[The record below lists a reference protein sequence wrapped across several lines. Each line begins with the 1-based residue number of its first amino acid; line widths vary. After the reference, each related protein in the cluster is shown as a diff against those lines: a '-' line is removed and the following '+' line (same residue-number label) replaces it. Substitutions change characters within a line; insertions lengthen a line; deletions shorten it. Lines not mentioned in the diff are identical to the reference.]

1 MLSCVPS
8 HLAPGKLSKGWLP
21 RAAVFVV
28 ALLATVH
35 VFAADVVDPLNKRE
49 PARPDYLPANPAVP
63 FALPPVERKPISPGS
78 TGQETRY
85 VQDIVFRGNTAIPTS
100 ELDAV
105 AAPYRGRLASAAEVE
120 ELRQA
125 LTRYY
130 VERGYINSGALLEPN
145 EPPQTLM
152 FRIVEGKISSIR
164 LRGLD
169 GLNDAYIADRL
180 VRDNDGPANIDVL
193 RERFQLL
200 LSDPLI
206 RRMNARLIPDE
217 RPGEAILDIDVVRNR
232 PYQVTAFFNNYHS
245 PAIGSEFV
253 GLTGSVANLTGRGDR
268 LDVSYQ
274 NSTKLSSGGWGGV
287 AWNVPLNF
295 SGTSFNMLAQRVQSA
310 VVEFPLDTLNIRST
324 LDIYDVGLSQFVF
337 ESLRQ
342 TLAVGVNAV
351 YRQDSTTLLG
361 EPFSFVPSE
370 PNGTT
375 RAKTLRLWQEYSYRL
390 QDQVLALRSTFS
402 FVHNNAQDVPG
413 LPQTTGTDSRYWFW
427 LGQAQYARQVIDNGA
442 QAVFR
447 GTLQATS
454 DHLLPL
460 DLIPIA
466 GVYEVRGYRENQIV
480 SDKGAVFNA
489 EFNYPLLHE
498 ARDGVGVSLIP
509 FYDWGRG
516 RNQNAEATIL
526 SSCGLAARVNW
537 KGFRFDVLKA
547 WRLIHPAILNSLH
560 GTAQDRGISFQ
571 VTYAFFGN

>member
-8 HLAPGKLSKGWLP
+8 GLGPGKLAKVRLP
-21 RAAVFVV
+21 PAAVVVV
-28 ALLATVH
+28 ALFVTVH
-35 VFAADVVDPLNKRE
+35 AFAADVVDPLNKRE
-49 PARPDYLPANPAVP
+49 PARPDYLPAKPAEP
-63 FALPPVERKPISPGS
+63 FALPPIERKPISPGS
-78 TGQETRY
+78 TGQESRY

-100 ELDAV
+100 ELDVV
-105 AAPYRGRLASAAEVE
+105 AAPYRSRLASVAEVE

-130 VERGYINSGALLEPN
+130 VERGYINSGALLESN
-145 EPPQTLM
+145 APPQTLT

-180 VRDNDGPANIDVL
+180 VRDKDGPANIDVL
-193 RERFQLL
+193 RERFQLM
-200 LSDPLI
+200 LSDPLVA
-206 RRMNARLIPDE
+206 RMNARLIPDE

-232 PYQVTAFFNNYHS
+232 PYQLTAFFNNYHS

-268 LDVSYQ
+268 LDISYQ

-295 SGTSFNMLAQRVQSA
+295 SGTSFNVQAQRVESA
-310 VVEFPLDTLNIRST
+310 VVESPLDTLNIRST
-324 LDIYDVGLSQFVF
+324 LDIYDVGLSQSVF

-351 YRQDSTTLLG
+351 YRQNSTTLLG
-361 EPFSFVPSE
+361 EPFSFTPSE
-370 PNGTT
+370 PTGTT

-402 FVHNNAQDVPG
+402 FVRNNAQGIPG
-413 LPQTTGTDSRYWFW
+413 LPQTTGTDSRYRFW

-442 QAVFR
+442 QVVLR

-454 DHLLPL
+454 DHLLPH

-480 SDKGAVFNA
+480 SDKGTVFNA
-489 EFNYPLLHE
+489 EFHYPLLQE
-498 ARDGVGVSLIP
+498 LRDGVGVSLIP

-516 RNQNAEATIL
+516 RKQNTKATIL

-537 KGFRFDVLKA
+537 KGIKVDVSKA
-547 WRLIHPAILNSLH
+547 WRLIHPAILDGLH

>member
-8 HLAPGKLSKGWLP
+8 RLAPGKLSRVHLP
-21 RAAVFVV
+21 PTAVVVV
-28 ALLATVH
+28 ALFATVH
-35 VFAADVVDPLNKRE
+35 AFAVDVVDPLNKRE
-49 PARPDYLPANPAVP
+49 PARPDYLPTNPANP
-63 FALPPVERKPISPGS
+63 FALPPVERKPISPDS
-78 TGQETRY
+78 TGQESRY
-85 VQDIVFRGNTAIPTS
+85 IQHIVFRGNTAIPTS

-105 AAPYRGRLASAAEVE
+105 AAPYRGRLASVAEVE

-145 EPPQTLM
+145 APPQTLT

-169 GLNDAYIADRL
+169 GLNEAYIADRL
-180 VRDNDGPANIDVL
+180 VRGNDGPANIDVL

-206 RRMNARLIPDE
+206 ARMNARLIPDE

-232 PYQVTAFFNNYHS
+232 PYRMTAFLNNYHS

-274 NSTKLSSGGWGGV
+274 HSTKSPSGGWGGV

-295 SGTSFNMLAQRVQSA
+295 SGTSFNVQAQRVQSA
-310 VVEFPLDTLNIRST
+310 IVEFPLDTLNIRST

-351 YRQDSTTLLG
+351 YRRDSTTLLG

-375 RAKTLRLWQEYSYRL
+375 RATTLRLWQEYAYRL
-390 QDQVLALRSTFS
+390 EDQVLALRSTFS
-402 FVHNNAQDVPG
+402 FVHNNAQDVSG
-413 LPQTTGTDSRYWFW
+413 LPQTAGTDSRYWYW

-442 QAVFR
+442 QVVFR

-454 DHLLPL
+454 GNLLPL

-466 GVYEVRGYRENQIV
+466 GAYEVRGYRENQIV

-489 EFNYPLLHE
+489 EFHYPLLQE
-498 ARDGVGVSLIP
+498 PRNGVGVSLIP

-516 RNQNAEATIL
+516 RNQHAEATTL

-537 KGFRFDVLKA
+537 KGIKLDVSKA
-547 WRLIHPAILNSLH
+547 WRLIHPAILDSLH
-560 GTAQDRGISFQ
+560 GTAQDRGVNFQ